1 MLKLFVILNSFTF
14 LYLDNDF
21 DNVFEVLQISKV
33 NSIKKVIVISRSLIK
48 ELNYLYKRI
57 DGNFEKINENSQK
70 R

>member
-21 DNVFEVLQISKV
+21 DNVFEVHQISNV